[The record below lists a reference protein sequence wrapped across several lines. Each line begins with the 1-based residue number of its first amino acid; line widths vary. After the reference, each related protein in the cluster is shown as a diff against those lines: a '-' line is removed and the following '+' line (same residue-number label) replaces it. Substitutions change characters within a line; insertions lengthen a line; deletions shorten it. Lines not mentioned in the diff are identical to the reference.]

1 MPIGRYARDVNRAT
15 VSAVVL
21 ALSTAIAF
29 VPACGSDAP
38 ERPAPAGPVRP
49 PLRPSP
55 EQEQAAAALLA
66 GPDWYRHAVFYEVNV
81 RSFQDSNGDGIG
93 DLDGLVSR
101 LGYLKDI
108 GIDALWLMPIMPSP
122 FADSGYDVTDYR
134 GIDPAYGTMADFE
147 RLLAETSARGMRVF
161 MDLVLNH
168 TSIEHPWFQESRK
181 DRTNPKATWYVW
193 SDTDGRPD
201 IGCGTHSAIFGESPW
216 TFEPARKQ
224 YYFHRFYPEQ
234 PDLNY
239 REPAVAQEM
248 LDTAAFWLTKGV
260 AGFRCDVAGLLFETK
275 EVCSLAPETVE
286 YIRSLRKVVDG
297 FPDRATV
304 AEPAELTN
312 STPYFGNGRDMF
324 HMAFDFAYGY
334 FWGVAF
340 AAGDRKI
347 IEEAMSTASRYPEGA
362 QDALVIGS
370 HDVLRAWQ
378 SAGTDPARYRGAA
391 LLQMTMRGTP
401 FIYYGEEVA
410 LRPGTAIRVDTRD
423 SARTPMTWTRD
434 AAGHGFTTGTPW
446 IPFGEAP
453 SDTSVEAEDAD
464 PESMLSFYRSLLA
477 FRRGHPVWATGT
489 SRLLEL
495 DDPGLL
501 AFVRENDEE
510 SYLVA
515 VNLASEPREGSAA
528 DPLPAVGRVVLGE
541 GTMAV
546 ANGNVTVKLGAN
558 GHAVFQIR

>member
-1 MPIGRYARDVNRAT
+1 MNRGT
-15 VSAVVL
+15 VSAVAL
-21 ALSTAIAF
+21 ALSTATAF

-38 ERPAPAGPVRP
+38 ERPAPAGPIRP

-101 LGYLKDI
+101 LGYLKDL
-108 GIDALWLMPIMPSP
+108 GVDALWLMPIMPSP
-122 FADSGYDVTDYR
+122 FADSGYDVADYR

-147 RLLAETSARGMRVF
+147 RLLAEASGRGMRVF
-161 MDLVLNH
+161 IDLVLNH

-181 DRTNPKATWYVW
+181 DRTNPKASWYVW
-193 SDTDGRPD
+193 SDTAGRPD

-216 TFEPARKQ
+216 TFDPARKQ

-234 PDLNY
+234 PDLDY

-248 LDTAAFWLTKGV
+248 LDTARFWLAKGV

-297 FPDRATV
+297 FPDRAMV

-347 IEEAMSTASRYPEGA
+347 IEDAMSTASRYPEGA

-378 SAGTDPARYRGAA
+378 SAGADPARYRGAA

-401 FIYYGEEVA
+401 FVYYGEEVA
-410 LRPGTAIRVDTRD
+410 LRPGATARIDDRD
-423 SARTPMTWTRD
+423 AARTPMTWTLE
-434 AAGHGFTTGTPW
+434 APGHGFTTGTPW
-446 IPFGEAP
+446 LAFGEAP
-453 SDTSVEAEDAD
+453 AETSVEAEDAD
-464 PESMLSFYRSLLA
+464 PGSMLSFYRSLLA
-477 FRRGHPVWATGT
+477 FRRGHRVWGTGT
-489 SRLLEL
+489 SRLLPI
-495 DDPGLL
+495 DDRAIV
-501 AFVRENDEE
+501 AFVRENEE
-510 SYLVA
+510 ERYLVA
-515 VNLASEPREGSAA
+515 VNLASEPRRGTAPSTVPPGSR
-528 DPLPAVGRVVLGE
+528 LVLGE
-541 GTMAV
+541 GSLASDGATIHIQ
-546 ANGNVTVKLGAN
+546 LGA
-558 GHAVFQIR
+558 GAHAVFELRR